1 MLKETEEYAIIII
14 YFLLIKEVNMSTAR
28 SITEEFIRN
37 SAVNASAMNNAKK
50 ISASGGFRKLCKSD
64 DEMLIFGDCCGS
76 GSKPY
81 NASVDFS
88 GDTPIFR
95 CSCPSRQIPCKHC
108 LAIMFDWLAGKT
120 FNTEEIPEDI
130 ARKREKI
137 EKRAEKAA
145 SSETKTSA
153 PKPNKSAAEKKLK
166 KQREGLDLAD
176 SFVKDIFEHGIGSVS
191 KAACTQ
197 YSQLAKQLGDYY
209 LPEPQAIMYEIIE
222 AVQLLDKEPDD
233 KDTNKV
239 IALCVRLS
247 SAINK
252 SRDYIDKKLETG
264 EVLPEDSI
272 LYEEMG
278 GIWKLSQLRELG
290 LYRENTALMQLA
302 FTVVN
307 DAPHKAEI
315 DTGYWID
322 LDTGD
327 IFRTEN
333 IRPYRASKYIK
344 SEDSSFDLYIVK
356 ELYLYPGSL
365 NRRVRWETAEGIEP
379 VEKDYRQILS
389 KADETIS
396 VAVKKAK
403 NELKNTLSRPYAA
416 VLIKFDNIEYAA
428 DGHGVLRCDDETIA
442 LRDCTDFPSACQSL
456 KMVAGQLGGGAVF
469 GGLFYDTDEH
479 IFYLSPFSAVT
490 ENDIIRL

>member
-1 MLKETEEYAIIII
+1 
-14 YFLLIKEVNMSTAR
+14 MSNAR

-37 SAVNASAMNNAKK
+37 YAANSSAMNNAKK
-50 ISASGGFRKLCKSD
+50 ISSSGGFRKLCKTD
-64 DEMLIFGDCCGS
+64 DEMLIFGDCYGS

-88 GDTPIFR
+88 GDVPVFR

-108 LAIMFDWLAGKT
+108 LAIMYDWLAGKS
-120 FNTEEIPEDI
+120 FDIEAIPEDI

-145 SSETKTSA
+145 SGESTAAA

-176 SFVKDIFEHGIGSVS
+176 SFVKDILEHGIGSVS

-222 AVQLLDKEPDD
+222 AVQLLDAEPDD
-233 KDTNKV
+233 KETNKV

-247 SAINK
+247 SAIHK

-264 EVLPEDSI
+264 EVLPEDNI

-307 DAPHKAEI
+307 DVPHKAEI

-333 IRPYRASKYIK
+333 IRPYRAAKYIR
-344 SEDSSFDLYIVK
+344 SEDSSFDLYIIK

-365 NRRVRWETAEGIEP
+365 NRRVRWEASEGVE
-379 VEKDYRQILS
+379 VTEKDFRQVLS

-396 VAVKKAK
+396 SAVKKAK

-416 VLIKFDNIEYAA
+416 VLIKFDRIEYAA
-428 DGHGVLRCDDETIA
+428 DGHGVLFCGEETIS
-442 LRDCTDFPSACQSL
+442 LRDCSDFPSACQSL
-456 KMVAGQLGGGAVF
+456 KMLAGTLSGGAVF
-469 GGLFYDTDEH
+469 GGLFYEAAEH
-479 IFYLSPFSAVT
+479 CFYFSPFSIVT